1 MFETL
6 LTLISLSVSFFS
18 LLTDVSETLALIYV
32 LNYTL
37 MLHISATSLIHD
49 TTNVLEG
56 KTHITAGIKSTFL
69 NRFLRFKFN
78 I

>member
-6 LTLISLSVSFFS
+6 LNLVNLSASFFS
-18 LLTDVSETLALIYV
+18 LLTDVSETLAFVYV

-37 MLHISATSLIHD
+37 MSHISVMSLIHN
-49 TTNVLEG
+49 TNAVAEV
-56 KTHITAGIKSTFL
+56 KTNITASVKSTLL
-69 NRFLRFKFN
+69 NRFLRSKFT